1 MTWPAMVRQGR
12 EAAATAEAIWWP
24 SGRPAMLGRRP
35 KTRRKAR
42 RLAAEGQPS
51 W

>member
-1 MTWPAMVRQGR
+1 MTWPAMVRQDR

-24 SGRPAMLGRRP
+24 NRRPAMLGRRP
-35 KTRRKAR
+35 KTRRKAG
-42 RLAAEGQPS
+42 RLTAEGKLS